1 MTTGGTTLKNFI
13 WNRFT
18 RFVDAISQ
26 AHTFHAHFSLLFT
39 IGAMTFATAL
49 SLFFHQITPT
59 GSANIALIYILTII
73 MISYHTD
80 KYRYGIISG
89 IISVFF
95 INYMFTYPFGQFS
108 FSTAGYPFTFAV
120 MYFISILSSATV
132 FRMKDQAQK
141 INETEKLLA
150 EAEKE
155 KLRANLLRAVSHDL
169 RTPLTSMIGASSS
182 YLENEST
189 LSSPEKRDLVSHIYE
204 DANWLLHMVENLLS
218 VTRITDGISNT
229 LKETPEVAEEV
240 LFDAVSTIRKRYPD
254 YQIQVSVPG
263 DFYVVPM
270 DPLLIKQVII
280 NLLENAYYIIT
291 PGGEVALEKISD
303 FTELISS
310 LGAIPLVITAEEHDF
325 ITAGVSHLPHIVA
338 SALVNLVNLLDND
351 AQYMKMIAAGG
362 FRDITRIASSSP
374 VMWEQICLE
383 NQKNISTVL
392 DEFIRMLIQIRCSID
407 NKEADN
413 IFDMFASSK
422 DYRDSIDIVDNSLIP
437 RSYVLYI
444 DVADEAGA
452 IATIATILAT
462 EKVSIKNIGII
473 HNREFEDGVLKI
485 EFYTDAALEQ
495 AKVLLTKRNYKI
507 CER

>member
-155 KLRANLLRAVSHDL
+155 KKIKEAEGQAEAIRAVQ
-169 RTPLTSMIGASSS
+169 RATA
-182 YLENEST
+182 
-189 LSSPEKRDLVSHIYE
+189 
-204 DANWLLHMVENLLS
+204 
-218 VTRITDGISNT
+218 DGI
-229 LKETPEVAEEV
+229 
-240 LFDAVSTIRKRYPD
+240 RY
-254 YQIQVSVPG
+254 
-263 DFYVVPM
+263 
-270 DPLLIKQVII
+270 IK
-280 NLLENAYYIIT
+280 
-291 PGGEVALEKISD
+291 
-303 FTELISS
+303 
-310 LGAIPLVITAEEHDF
+310 
-325 ITAGVSHLPHIVA
+325 
-338 SALVNLVNLLDND
+338 
-351 AQYMKMIAAGG
+351 
-362 FRDITRIASSSP
+362 
-374 VMWEQICLE
+374 
-383 NQKNISTVL
+383 
-392 DEFIRMLIQIRCSID
+392 
-407 NKEADN
+407 
-413 IFDMFASSK
+413 
-422 DYRDSIDIVDNSLIP
+422 
-437 RSYVLYI
+437 
-444 DVADEAGA
+444 EAGA
-452 IATIATILAT
+452 DQAVLQLKSLEAFQAAADGKANKIIIPSDIQGIAGLV
-462 EKVSIKNIGII
+462 KSISESAAK
-473 HNREFEDGVLKI
+473 ED
-485 EFYTDAALEQ
+485 
-495 AKVLLTKRNYKI
+495 TK
-507 CER
+507 

>member
-1 MTTGGTTLKNFI
+1 MK
-13 WNRFT
+13 
-18 RFVDAISQ
+18 
-26 AHTFHAHFSLLFT
+26 T
-39 IGAMTFATAL
+39 IGFIGLGLIGGSIARTIRK
-49 SLFFHQITPT
+49 FHPDYRLIAFDKDR
-59 GSANIALIYILTII
+59 SA
-73 MISYHTD
+73 
-80 KYRYGIISG
+80 
-89 IISVFF
+89 
-95 INYMFTYPFGQFS
+95 
-108 FSTAGYPFTFAV
+108 
-120 MYFISILSSATV
+120 
-132 FRMKDQAQK
+132 
-141 INETEKLLA
+141 LA
-150 EAEKE
+150 EAVSLNVINGICDIEDEQLYNCDYLFLCAPVEFNVEYMEKIKASLGENCILTDVGSVKSVIHE
-155 KLRANLLRAVSHDL
+155 KVTEFGLEGRF
-169 RTPLTSMIGASSS
+169 IGGHPMAGSERSGFSNSS
-182 YLENEST
+182 
-189 LSSPEKRDLVSHIYE
+189 DH
-204 DANWLLHMVENLLS
+204 
-218 VTRITDGISNT
+218 
-229 LKETPEVAEEV
+229 
-240 LFDAVSTIRKRYPD
+240 
-254 YQIQVSVPG
+254 
-263 DFYVVPM
+263 
-270 DPLLIKQVII
+270 
-280 NLLENAYYIIT
+280 LLENAYYIIT

-462 EKVSIKNIGII
+462 EKVNIKNIGII

>member
-1 MTTGGTTLKNFI
+1 MK
-13 WNRFT
+13 
-18 RFVDAISQ
+18 
-26 AHTFHAHFSLLFT
+26 T
-39 IGAMTFATAL
+39 IGFIGLGLIGGSIARTIRK
-49 SLFFHQITPT
+49 FHPDYRLL
-59 GSANIALIYILTII
+59 AF
-73 MISYHTD
+73 D
-80 KYRYGIISG
+80 KDRD
-89 IISVFF
+89 
-95 INYMFTYPFGQFS
+95 
-108 FSTAGYPFTFAV
+108 A
-120 MYFISILSSATV
+120 
-132 FRMKDQAQK
+132 
-141 INETEKLLA
+141 LA
-150 EAEKE
+150 EA
-155 KLRANLLRAVSHDL
+155 VSL
-169 RTPLTSMIGASSS
+169 NVI
-182 YLENEST
+182 
-189 LSSPEKRDLVSHIYE
+189 
-204 DANWLLHMVENLLS
+204 
-218 VTRITDGISNT
+218 DGICDIEDERLYNCDYLFLCAPVEFNVEYMEKIKDSLGENCILTDVGSVKSIIHEKVTELGLEGKFIGGHPMAGSERSGFSNSS
-229 LKETPEVAEEV
+229 
-240 LFDAVSTIRKRYPD
+240 DH
-254 YQIQVSVPG
+254 
-263 DFYVVPM
+263 
-270 DPLLIKQVII
+270 
-280 NLLENAYYIIT
+280 LLENAYYIIT
-291 PGGEVALEKISD
+291 PGGEVALDRISD
-303 FTELISS
+303 FTELVSS
-310 LGAIPLVITAEEHDF
+310 LGAIPLVLTAEEHDF

-422 DYRDSIDIVDNSLIP
+422 DYRDSIDIIDNSLIP

-462 EKVSIKNIGII
+462 EKVNIKNIGII

>member
-1 MTTGGTTLKNFI
+1 MK
-13 WNRFT
+13 
-18 RFVDAISQ
+18 
-26 AHTFHAHFSLLFT
+26 T
-39 IGAMTFATAL
+39 IGFIGLGLIGGSIAKTIRK
-49 SLFFHQITPT
+49 FHPDYRLIAFDKDR
-59 GSANIALIYILTII
+59 SA
-73 MISYHTD
+73 
-80 KYRYGIISG
+80 
-89 IISVFF
+89 
-95 INYMFTYPFGQFS
+95 
-108 FSTAGYPFTFAV
+108 
-120 MYFISILSSATV
+120 
-132 FRMKDQAQK
+132 
-141 INETEKLLA
+141 LA
-150 EAEKE
+150 EAVSLNVINGICDIEDEQLYNCDYLFLCAPVEFNVEYMEKIKASLGENCILTDVGSVKNVIHE
-155 KLRANLLRAVSHDL
+155 KVTELGLEGRF
-169 RTPLTSMIGASSS
+169 IGGHPMAGSERSGFSNSS
-182 YLENEST
+182 N
-189 LSSPEKRDLVSHIYE
+189 H
-204 DANWLLHMVENLLS
+204 
-218 VTRITDGISNT
+218 
-229 LKETPEVAEEV
+229 
-240 LFDAVSTIRKRYPD
+240 
-254 YQIQVSVPG
+254 
-263 DFYVVPM
+263 
-270 DPLLIKQVII
+270 
-280 NLLENAYYIIT
+280 LLENAYYIIT

-422 DYRDSIDIVDNSLIP
+422 DYRDSIDIIDNSLIP

-462 EKVSIKNIGII
+462 EKVNIKNIGII

>member
-1 MTTGGTTLKNFI
+1 MK
-13 WNRFT
+13 
-18 RFVDAISQ
+18 
-26 AHTFHAHFSLLFT
+26 T
-39 IGAMTFATAL
+39 IGFIGLGLIGGSIARTIRK
-49 SLFFHQITPT
+49 FHPDYRLLAFDKDR
-59 GSANIALIYILTII
+59 SA
-73 MISYHTD
+73 
-80 KYRYGIISG
+80 
-89 IISVFF
+89 
-95 INYMFTYPFGQFS
+95 
-108 FSTAGYPFTFAV
+108 
-120 MYFISILSSATV
+120 
-132 FRMKDQAQK
+132 
-141 INETEKLLA
+141 LA
-150 EAEKE
+150 EAVSLNVINGICDIEDEQLYNCDYLFLCAPVEFNVEYMEKIKDSLGKNCILTDVGSVKSVIHE
-155 KLRANLLRAVSHDL
+155 KVTELGLEGRF
-169 RTPLTSMIGASSS
+169 IGGHPMAGSERSGFSNSS
-182 YLENEST
+182 
-189 LSSPEKRDLVSHIYE
+189 DH
-204 DANWLLHMVENLLS
+204 
-218 VTRITDGISNT
+218 
-229 LKETPEVAEEV
+229 
-240 LFDAVSTIRKRYPD
+240 
-254 YQIQVSVPG
+254 
-263 DFYVVPM
+263 
-270 DPLLIKQVII
+270 
-280 NLLENAYYIIT
+280 LLENAYYIIT

-338 SALVNLVNLLDND
+338 SALVNLVNLLDNE

-462 EKVSIKNIGII
+462 EKVNIKNIGII

>member
-1 MTTGGTTLKNFI
+1 MK
-13 WNRFT
+13 
-18 RFVDAISQ
+18 
-26 AHTFHAHFSLLFT
+26 T
-39 IGAMTFATAL
+39 IGFIGLGLIGGSIARTIRK
-49 SLFFHQITPT
+49 FHPDYRLLAFDKDR
-59 GSANIALIYILTII
+59 SA
-73 MISYHTD
+73 
-80 KYRYGIISG
+80 
-89 IISVFF
+89 
-95 INYMFTYPFGQFS
+95 
-108 FSTAGYPFTFAV
+108 
-120 MYFISILSSATV
+120 
-132 FRMKDQAQK
+132 
-141 INETEKLLA
+141 LA
-150 EAEKE
+150 EAVSLNVINGICDIDDEQLYNCDYLFLCAPVEFNVEYMEKIKDSLGKNCILTDVGSVKSVIHE
-155 KLRANLLRAVSHDL
+155 KVTELGLEGRF
-169 RTPLTSMIGASSS
+169 IGGHPMAGSERSGFSNSS
-182 YLENEST
+182 
-189 LSSPEKRDLVSHIYE
+189 DH
-204 DANWLLHMVENLLS
+204 
-218 VTRITDGISNT
+218 
-229 LKETPEVAEEV
+229 
-240 LFDAVSTIRKRYPD
+240 
-254 YQIQVSVPG
+254 
-263 DFYVVPM
+263 
-270 DPLLIKQVII
+270 
-280 NLLENAYYIIT
+280 LLENAYYIIT

-473 HNREFEDGVLKI
+473 HKREFEDGVLKI

>member
-1 MTTGGTTLKNFI
+1 MK
-13 WNRFT
+13 
-18 RFVDAISQ
+18 
-26 AHTFHAHFSLLFT
+26 T
-39 IGAMTFATAL
+39 IGFIGLGLIGGSIAKTIRK
-49 SLFFHQITPT
+49 FHPDYRLIAFDKDR
-59 GSANIALIYILTII
+59 SA
-73 MISYHTD
+73 
-80 KYRYGIISG
+80 
-89 IISVFF
+89 
-95 INYMFTYPFGQFS
+95 
-108 FSTAGYPFTFAV
+108 
-120 MYFISILSSATV
+120 
-132 FRMKDQAQK
+132 
-141 INETEKLLA
+141 LA
-150 EAEKE
+150 EAVSLNVINGICDIEDEQLYNCDYLFLCAPVEFNVEYMEKIKASLGENCILTDVGSVKNVIHE
-155 KLRANLLRAVSHDL
+155 KVTELGLEGRF
-169 RTPLTSMIGASSS
+169 IGGHPMAGSERSGFSNSS
-182 YLENEST
+182 
-189 LSSPEKRDLVSHIYE
+189 DH
-204 DANWLLHMVENLLS
+204 
-218 VTRITDGISNT
+218 
-229 LKETPEVAEEV
+229 
-240 LFDAVSTIRKRYPD
+240 
-254 YQIQVSVPG
+254 
-263 DFYVVPM
+263 
-270 DPLLIKQVII
+270 
-280 NLLENAYYIIT
+280 LLENAYYIIT

-422 DYRDSIDIVDNSLIP
+422 DYRDSIDIIDNSLIP

-462 EKVSIKNIGII
+462 EKVNMKNIGII

>member
-1 MTTGGTTLKNFI
+1 MK
-13 WNRFT
+13 
-18 RFVDAISQ
+18 
-26 AHTFHAHFSLLFT
+26 T
-39 IGAMTFATAL
+39 IGFIGLGLIGGSIAKTIRK
-49 SLFFHQITPT
+49 FHPDYRLIAFDKDR
-59 GSANIALIYILTII
+59 SA
-73 MISYHTD
+73 
-80 KYRYGIISG
+80 
-89 IISVFF
+89 
-95 INYMFTYPFGQFS
+95 
-108 FSTAGYPFTFAV
+108 
-120 MYFISILSSATV
+120 
-132 FRMKDQAQK
+132 
-141 INETEKLLA
+141 LA
-150 EAEKE
+150 EAVSLNVINGICDIDDEQLYNCDYLFLCAPVEFNVEYMEKIKDSLGKNCILTDVGSVKNVIHE
-155 KLRANLLRAVSHDL
+155 KVTELGLEGRF
-169 RTPLTSMIGASSS
+169 IGGHPMAGSERSGFSNSS
-182 YLENEST
+182 
-189 LSSPEKRDLVSHIYE
+189 DH
-204 DANWLLHMVENLLS
+204 
-218 VTRITDGISNT
+218 
-229 LKETPEVAEEV
+229 
-240 LFDAVSTIRKRYPD
+240 
-254 YQIQVSVPG
+254 
-263 DFYVVPM
+263 
-270 DPLLIKQVII
+270 
-280 NLLENAYYIIT
+280 LLENAYYIIT

-422 DYRDSIDIVDNSLIP
+422 DYRDSIDIIDNSLIP

-462 EKVSIKNIGII
+462 EKVNIKNIGII